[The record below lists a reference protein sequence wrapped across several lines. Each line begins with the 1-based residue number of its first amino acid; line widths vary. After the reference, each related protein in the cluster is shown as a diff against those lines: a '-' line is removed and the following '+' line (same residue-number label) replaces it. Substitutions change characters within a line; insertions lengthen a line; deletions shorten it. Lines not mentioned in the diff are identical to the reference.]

1 MFYEN
6 KKYTSHK
13 IFCAFRKIWQISQ
26 KKCGIML
33 AISKD
38 KIHKDTKDV
47 SIYIEKEVLKMDF
60 TITELNF
67 IKHTVMYRI

>member
-1 MFYEN
+1 
-6 KKYTSHK
+6 
-13 IFCAFRKIWQISQ
+13 
-26 KKCGIML
+26 ML

-67 IKHTVMYRI
+67 IKHTVMYRM

>member
-1 MFYEN
+1 
-6 KKYTSHK
+6 
-13 IFCAFRKIWQISQ
+13 
-26 KKCGIML
+26 ML

-38 KIHKDTKDV
+38 KVHQDTKDV
-47 SIYIEKEVLKMDF
+47 SICIEKEVLKMDF